1 MPLSQVRAGGAGADD
16 DMAPGR
22 TVGVA
27 KDLFVGALVAAFG
40 FERRSG
46 VERDLQKLYHTLHGR
61 WFRRRRRRRHP
72 PPPPPRSFPPGAAD
86 GKGDYREVVC
96 GLRVLANPSKI
107 AQAPRALLLSF
118 VQLYSLPPP
127 DDAVARGDVL
137 RLIGMAAATPADLRE
152 TRDVLDDVL
161 VTLAYR
167 YGLKQN
173 SRVVPKPMLLEALER
188 VPQVVVRSAA
198 AAATATTSTSTSTT
212 TFGACC
218 RRPAIPAH
226 AAPPSPLTRWRGA
239 SSSGSG
245 CTTTCGLSGSAS
257 KSLHL

>member
-1 MPLSQVRAGGAGADD
+1 MRAGGAGADD

-61 WFRRRRRRRHP
+61 WFRCRRRRRRRRHP
-72 PPPPPRSFPPGAAD
+72 SAPPRSSPPGAAD

-198 AAATATTSTSTSTT
+198 AAATATTFTSATTT

-226 AAPPSPLTRWRGA
+226 AAPHPPPPLP
-239 SSSGSG
+239 
-245 CTTTCGLSGSAS
+245 
-257 KSLHL
+257 